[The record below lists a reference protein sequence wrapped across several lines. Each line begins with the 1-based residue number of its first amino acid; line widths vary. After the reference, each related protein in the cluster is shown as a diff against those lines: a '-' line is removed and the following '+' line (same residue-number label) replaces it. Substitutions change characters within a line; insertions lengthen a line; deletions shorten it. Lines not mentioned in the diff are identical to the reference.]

1 MIIRY
6 YGGYSISIYHIIFGN
21 EVGLLCQKIL
31 KILKTV
37 SSFIRENS
45 DGLLLVIRTDVLKR

>member
-31 KILKTV
+31 KTV

-45 DGLLLVIRTDVLKR
+45 DGLLLVIRTDV